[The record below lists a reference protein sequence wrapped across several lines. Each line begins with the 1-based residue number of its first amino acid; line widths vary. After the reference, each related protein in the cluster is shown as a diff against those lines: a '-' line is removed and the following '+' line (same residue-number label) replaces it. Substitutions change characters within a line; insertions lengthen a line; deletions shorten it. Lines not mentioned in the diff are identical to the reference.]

1 MASGIVGEYLA
12 LKGESDADLLAM
24 QMGDFYEFFG
34 EDAVTVGQ
42 ELDLKVSE
50 RSAGGEPSEM
60 AGVPVDDLEPY
71 LTALVERGY
80 RVAVADQRD
89 ADGDTTRAL
98 SRVVTPGRLLE
109 TDDDGA
115 QYLAAFTSVD
125 GSYGL
130 AFCDIT
136 TGTFRTTSVSGPDA
150 SARALTELYRFAP
163 VEVLPGPD
171 VRTDDGVLERLRE
184 RVDGRLT
191 LHTTEAFA
199 PGRARHALG
208 EQFGEAV
215 ESVGLEVDVAVAA
228 AGAVVDYV
236 AETGVGALA
245 SVTRL
250 GTYSPDDH
258 LALDATT
265 QRNLELTETMTGGG
279 RSLLETVDHTE
290 TSAGGRL
297 LREWLTRPL
306 QRASRSSGRSRR
318 ARPTAPTAST
328 SPTSRASPTR
338 WSTAR
343 GRSSTG
349 CARRRPWTSGAVPGG
364 RSRRSSTSGPGSFA
378 GPQAP
383 MAASGRPWI
392 RRPNRSS
399 RSSAG
404 PT

>member
-60 AGVPVDDLEPY
+60 ASVPVDDLEPY

-115 QYLAAFTSVD
+115 QYLAAVTSVD

-150 SARALTELYRFAP
+150 SARALTEP
-163 VEVLPGPD
+163 
-171 VRTDDGVLERLRE
+171 
-184 RVDGRLT
+184 
-191 LHTTEAFA
+191 
-199 PGRARHALG
+199 
-208 EQFGEAV
+208 
-215 ESVGLEVDVAVAA
+215 
-228 AGAVVDYV
+228 
-236 AETGVGALA
+236 TG
-245 SVTRL
+245 
-250 GTYSPDDH
+250 
-258 LALDATT
+258 
-265 QRNLELTETMTGGG
+265 
-279 RSLLETVDHTE
+279 
-290 TSAGGRL
+290 
-297 LREWLTRPL
+297 
-306 QRASRSSGRSRR
+306 
-318 ARPTAPTAST
+318 
-328 SPTSRASPTR
+328 
-338 WSTAR
+338 
-343 GRSSTG
+343 
-349 CARRRPWTSGAVPGG
+349 
-364 RSRRSSTSGPGSFA
+364 SRRSRCSPDRTSAPTTGSSSVSASASTA
-378 GPQAP
+378 G
-383 MAASGRPWI
+383 
-392 RRPNRSS
+392 
-399 RSSAG
+399 
-404 PT
+404 